1 MNTQLQGLY
10 AITDETLMLPE
21 KFALMAEA
29 ALAGGVSILQYRDK
43 SDDHDKRLQQ
53 AYTLKEL
60 CLKYNATLIIN
71 DDIALATAVDADGI
85 HIGKTDASLNVARQ
99 QLGAGKIIGVS
110 CYNQLSLA
118 EEAIHHG
125 ADYIAFGSFF
135 SSSIKPDAAKAGPEL
150 ITSIKA
156 SHDIPVCCI
165 GGITTRNCMPLLNAE
180 ADMLAIISDIF
191 SRSNARQISA
201 RCQQFL
207 TAFNS
212 RS

>member
-125 ADYIAFGSFF
+125 ADYIAFGSLQLVFHLIDTYLYRKHIGSLQIPLFKAVLCQGFIFIDLRRHETFQFF
-135 SSSIKPDAAKAGPEL
+135 PI
-150 ITSIKA
+150 
-156 SHDIPVCCI
+156 C
-165 GGITTRNCMPLLNAE
+165 
-180 ADMLAIISDIF
+180 
-191 SRSNARQISA
+191 
-201 RCQQFL
+201 FL
-207 TAFNS
+207 S
-212 RS
+212 PSVIQPIL